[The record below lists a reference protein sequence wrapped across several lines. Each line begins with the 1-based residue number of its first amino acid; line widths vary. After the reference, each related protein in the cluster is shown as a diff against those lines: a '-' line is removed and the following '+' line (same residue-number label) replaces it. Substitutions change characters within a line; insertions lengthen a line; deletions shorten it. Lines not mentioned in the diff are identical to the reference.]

1 MAEHY
6 RRRFRHVL
14 VDEYQDTNHAQYL
27 LVKALVGGSHDEREV
42 RTADGELV
50 RAAASEVPPAELV
63 VVGDADQSIYAFR
76 GATIRNIVEFERDY
90 PDART
95 ILLEQ
100 NYRSTQTILSAANSV
115 IARNPQ
121 RRAKNLWTA
130 QGDGTRII
138 GYVGDNEHDE
148 AQFVG
153 KEIDALVDAGEAVFG
168 DVAVFYRTNA
178 ASRAL
183 EDVFI
188 RNGMPYRIVG
198 GVRFYERKEVKDALA
213 YLRPIANPDD
223 EINLRR
229 ILNTPRRGIGDRARG
244 LRVGVRRAGAHRV
257 RRGAA
262 AHRRGPGTGAR
273 SANSLTSFA
282 ELLSGLRSEV
292 GFGMRAGRPADRG
305 AGAHRDTG
313 RSWRTRRT
321 RRTGPGWRTW
331 TSWSACSGRPPRTC
345 SPAVVWRR

>member
-1 MAEHY
+1 M
-6 RRRFRHVL
+6 
-14 VDEYQDTNHAQYL
+14 
-27 LVKALVGGSHDEREV
+27 

-50 RAAASEVPPAELV
+50 RAAAREVPPAELV

-95 ILLEQ
+95 IMLEQ

-130 QGDGTRII
+130 QGGGTRII

-153 KEIDALVDAGEAVFG
+153 KEIDPLVDAGEAVFG
-168 DVAVFYRTNA
+168 DVAVFYRTNS
-178 ASRAL
+178 ASRSM

-188 RNGMPYRIVG
+188 RTGMPYRIVG

-213 YLRPIANPDD
+213 YLRAIANPDD

-229 ILNTPRRGIGDRARG
+229 ILNTPRRGIGDRAEACVSVFAERERIG
-244 LRVGVRRAGAHRV
+244 FGEALQRVARSRDW
-257 RRGAA
+257 RRG
-262 AHRRGPGTGAR
+262 RRTRCPRSRSCWPACGPR
-273 SANSLTSFA
+273 SGSAWS
-282 ELLSGLRSEV
+282 
-292 GFGMRAGRPADRG
+292 RPTCSPRCWSA
-305 AGAHRDTG
+305 RDTA

-331 TSWSACSGRPPRTC
+331 TSWSPCSGRPPRTC
-345 SPAVVWRR
+345 SPAAV